1 MPTPLSR
8 PVTRRVVTLRMEPLN
23 VTLSAEGI
31 IFREPRHKK
40 GFLLP
45 YGVAFL
51 DAVYRHVDAERR
63 AKAAAKKAKKKN
75 AKGGR

>member
-8 PVTRRVVTLRMEPLN
+8 PVTRRVVTVRMEPLN
-23 VTLSAEGI
+23 VTLTAAGI
-31 IFREPRHKK
+31 EFREPRRRK

-51 DAVYRHVDAERR
+51 EAVQRHVDAERR
-63 AKAAAKKAKKKN
+63 AKAAAKKAKRADKVK
-75 AKGGR
+75 R